1 MKATYFVLIILMFIA
16 CDSKPRVIEATT
28 SSNNT
33 ATPSGNIT
41 ANDIPA
47 FRDVGASSSSNTPTT
62 PTAAAT
68 ANEHKVVVEEVLNT
82 TKYSYLY
89 VKEGEEDEKFWIA
102 ISKREVTVGETY
114 YYKGGLLKKNFYSQ
128 EYDRTF
134 EKVYLVGNLWQKK
147 ASNASTP
154 VPKSNHENHTVDLT
168 VGDITPAA
176 GAIQLSELFNNKAKY
191 NGQTVKI
198 SGKVV
203 KVNPMIM
210 KRNWLHLKDS
220 SGDEYDLTVTTTE
233 SIPLGAVLTLEG
245 TIALDKDFGAGY
257 RYDIIMEGAV
267 LK

>member
-1 MKATYFVLIILMFIA
+1 MKQTYCVLIILVFIA
-16 CDSKPRVIEATT
+16 CESKPRVIEAT
-28 SSNNT
+28 SSPNN
-33 ATPSGNIT
+33 ANAAANIT

-47 FRDVGASSSSNTPTT
+47 FKEINGTSNQPTT
-62 PTAAAT
+62 TAAAA

-89 VKEGEEDEKFWIA
+89 VKEGEEKFWVA
-102 ISKREVTVGETY
+102 ISKRDVTVGETY

-134 EKVYLVGNLWQKK
+134 ETVYLVGNLWQKK
-147 ASNASTP
+147 ARNTSTP

-168 VGDITPAA
+168 VGDITPAT

-198 SGKVV
+198 TGKVV

-220 SGDEYDLTVTTTE
+220 SGEEYDLTVTTTE
-233 SIPLGAVLTLEG
+233 NIPLGAVLTLEG
-245 TIALDKDFGAGY
+245 TITLDKDFGAGY
-257 RYDIIMEGAV
+257 RYDIIMEEAV